1 MMVESGRL
9 VIAIITASLIIGL
22 RNVESEK

>member
-1 MMVESGRL
+1 MVESGRL